1 MYTYSF
7 QNRQSCPGPLPPQLH
22 SVQRGLLAELF
33 PGRRTL
39 YDILDASYSNLIS
52 ISSKYS
58 IPGRQQL
65 SLERS
70 QAQWRKALGLDQDLF

>member
-7 QNRQSCPGPLPPQLH
+7 QDRQSCPGPLPPQLH
-22 SVQRGLLAELF
+22 SVQRGLLVELL
-33 PGRRTL
+33 PGFQMITL
-39 YDILDASYSNLIS
+39 YDILDASYSNLLS

-70 QAQWRKALGLDQDLF
+70 QAQW